1 MECGIKDELS
11 KAFALITL
19 VKIYHA
25 RKRIG
30 NRQQRGDCGTF
41 GSMISIH
48 IQWIKGRF
56 LKGLRKETPANPGRR
71 KVYP

>member
-1 MECGIKDELS
+1 MNCPKPF
-11 KAFALITL
+11 FALITL

-56 LKGLRKETPANPGRR
+56 LKGLRKYPLSQPGLGP
-71 KVYP
+71 YDLY

>member
-1 MECGIKDELS
+1 MECGIKDKLS
-11 KAFALITL
+11 KAFFALITL

-41 GSMISIH
+41 ESMISIH

-56 LKGLRKETPANPGRR
+56 LKDQMPSAGHFL
-71 KVYP
+71 